1 MLVLM
6 YELKKMERYL
16 RVNLSAPGPRRMKKE
31 FTGPRSHE
39 GWETLVYSKLEAMEE
54 FNYLGCISTF
64 SSNEWVEVQRQIM
77 AANKTCFKP
86 WKNWSQNC
94 SYGY

>member
-1 MLVLM
+1 
-6 YELKKMERYL
+6 
-16 RVNLSAPGPRRMKKE
+16 
-31 FTGPRSHE
+31 
-39 GWETLVYSKLEAMEE
+39 MEE